1 MDPGT
6 AALPAERERPSSP
19 GVFISWAKLRRA
31 DTIAERL
38 GMPSLA
44 IKRGRRGGSPLFTLF
59 RYAIQAVETLLV
71 LARRKP
77 RVVFVTSPPVFAA
90 VPVYLYA
97 LVSGARYVV
106 DCHSG
111 CFLDA
116 HWRRWDRLQRF
127 FARRAVLVI
136 AHNAEN
142 AAVLDA
148 WKAPFTVLPSI
159 PPDLNGA
166 GPSVPLAPGRRPLAV
181 YVCSFKDDEPVEA
194 LLDAARALPELDIAV
209 SGRAPPRI
217 AKLLPPNARL
227 TGFLPDEDYNRLLGS
242 ADLVIALTTRPGTLL
257 YGAQEAIALGKPL
270 VLSRTPTL
278 EAYFPEGTVF
288 AANEP
293 AALAR
298 GIRDA
303 LGRREE
309 LGAAMVRFRERY
321 REEGAARLG
330 EIRRR
335 VGL

>member
-1 MDPGT
+1 MDPET
-6 AALPAERERPSSP
+6 AAPPAERGHP
-19 GVFISWAKLRRA
+19 GIFISWAKLRRA

-44 IKRGRRGGSPLFTLF
+44 IKRFRRGGSPLFTLF
-59 RYAIQAVETLLV
+59 RYAVQSVETLLA
-71 LARRKP
+71 LARRRP

-90 VPVYLYA
+90 LPVYLYA
-97 LVSGARYVV
+97 LVSRTRYVM

-127 FARRAVLVI
+127 LARRAVLVI

-142 AAVLDA
+142 AAVLEA

-159 PPDLNGA
+159 PPDLDGA
-166 GPSVPLAPGRRPLAV
+166 GPADARPTERRPLAV

-194 LLDAARALPELDIAV
+194 LLDAARALPGLDFAV

-278 EAYFPEGTVF
+278 EAYFSEGTVF

-293 AALAR
+293 DALAR

-303 LGRREE
+303 LARREE

-321 REEGAARLG
+321 LEEGAARLVD
-330 EIRRR
+330 IRKR

>member
-1 MDPGT
+1 
-6 AALPAERERPSSP
+6 
-19 GVFISWAKLRRA
+19 
-31 DTIAERL
+31 
-38 GMPSLA
+38 MPSLA
-44 IKRGRRGGSPLFTLF
+44 IKRGRRGGPAVFTLL
-59 RYAIQAVETLLV
+59 RYAVQSVETLLA
-71 LARRKP
+71 LAWRRP

-90 VPVYLYA
+90 FPVYLYA
-97 LVSGARYVV
+97 LVFRARYVV

-116 HWRRWDRLQRF
+116 HWRRWDRWQRF
-127 FARRAVLVI
+127 FARRAVLNI

-142 AAVLDA
+142 AAVLEA

-159 PPDLNGA
+159 PPDLVGA
-166 GPSVPLAPGRRPLAV
+166 GTTAALPTEQRPLAV

-194 LLDAARALPELDIAV
+194 LLDAARGLPELDFAV

-217 AKLLPPNARL
+217 AQLLPPNARL

-303 LGRREE
+303 LARKED
-309 LGAAMVRFRERY
+309 LGAAMARFRDRY
-321 REEGAARLG
+321 LEEGAARLSD
-330 EIRRR
+330 IRKR

>member
-1 MDPGT
+1 MDPGP
-6 AALPAERERPSSP
+6 AGPAAERRRHVAP

-38 GMPSLA
+38 GIPSLA
-44 IKRGRRGGSPLFTLF
+44 IKRFRRGGPWLLTLF
-59 RYAIQAVETLLV
+59 RYWIQALETLFVLV
-71 LARRKP
+71 RRRP
-77 RVVFVTSPPVFAA
+77 RVIFVTSPPVFAA
-90 VPVYLYA
+90 VPVYLYSW
-97 LVSGARYVV
+97 VSGARYVI

-116 HWRRWDRLQRF
+116 HWRRLDRWQRF
-127 FARRAVLVI
+127 FARRAVLNI

-142 AAVLDA
+142 AAVLES
-148 WKAPFTVLPSI
+148 WKVPFTVLPSL

-166 GPSVPLAPGRRPLAV
+166 GSGTLEPRRRPLAV
-181 YVCSFKDDEPVEA
+181 YVCSFKEDEPVEA
-194 LLDAARALPELDIAV
+194 LLDAVRDLPEIDVAV

-217 AKLLPPNARL
+217 ANLLPPNARL
-227 TGFLPDEDYNRLLGS
+227 TGFLPDDDYNRLLGS

-278 EAYFPEGTVF
+278 ETYFPEGTVF

-298 GIRDA
+298 GIREA
-303 LGRREE
+303 LSRKQE
-309 LGAAMVRFRERY
+309 LGAAMARFRDRFRE
-321 REEGAARLG
+321 EGSARLS

>member
-6 AALPAERERPSSP
+6 PAPPAERAGPARA
-19 GVFISWAKLRRA
+19 VFISWAKLRRA

-44 IKRGRRGGSPLFTLF
+44 IKRFRRGGPRLLTLF
-59 RYAIQAVETLLV
+59 RYAVQTLETLLV
-71 LARRKP
+71 LARRRP

-97 LVSGARYVV
+97 SVFRARYVI

-116 HWRRWDRLQRF
+116 HWRRLERWQRF
-127 FARRAVLVI
+127 FARRAVLNI

-148 WKAPFTVLPSI
+148 WKVPVTVLPSL
-159 PPDLNGA
+159 PPDLNGL
-166 GPSVPLAPGRRPLAV
+166 SAPAPDSRRARPLAV
-181 YVCSFKDDEPVEA
+181 YVCSFKDDEPVAA
-194 LLDAARALPELDIAV
+194 LLDAARSLPDLDFAI
-209 SGRAPPRI
+209 SGRAPPGMADR
-217 AKLLPPNARL
+217 LPGNARL
-227 TGFLPDEDYNRLLGS
+227 TGFLPDEDYNRLLAS
-242 ADLVIALTTRPGTLL
+242 ADVMIALTTRPGTLL

-288 AANEP
+288 AANEA
-293 AALAR
+293 AALAG

-303 LGRREE
+303 LARKEE
-309 LGAAMVRFRERY
+309 LAASMARFRERY
-321 REEGAARLG
+321 LEEGAARLE